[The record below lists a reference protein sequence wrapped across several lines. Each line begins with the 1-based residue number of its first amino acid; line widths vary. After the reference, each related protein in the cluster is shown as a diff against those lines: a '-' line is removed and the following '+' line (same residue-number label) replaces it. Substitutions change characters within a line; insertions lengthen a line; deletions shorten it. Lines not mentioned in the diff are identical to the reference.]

1 MFVLERGKFM
11 IPKYSTCFGDL
22 ITQLG
27 IEIDYDNISDTSS
40 IVSQSFT
47 IIGEKRDD
55 NQMSTNINGE
65 FLRSR
70 SILQSKKNSI
80 EMALHR
86 DRSSIDAFSLGKY
99 HHNFEGLENRN

>member
-22 ITQLG
+22 VVQLG
-27 IEIDYDNISDTSS
+27 IEIDYDNMSDSSS
-40 IVSQSFT
+40 IASGSFT
-47 IIGEKRDD
+47 VVGE
-55 NQMSTNINGE
+55 NGGGGE

-80 EMALHR
+80 ELALKR
-86 DRSSIDAFSLGKY
+86 DRGSI
-99 HHNFEGLENRN
+99 